1 MEIERIQNDHGL
13 GSISPTPGPLAAG
26 DICRGVCRHLV
37 DLGYSVLTE
46 FRLRTNRRVDV
57 IGLHKGGDFAVVEV
71 KSSVADF
78 RADFKWPDYKP
89 FADRMYFAV
98 ANGFPI
104 GMLPADCGI
113 IIADAYNA
121 VVYRD
126 SPDLKMNA
134 TRRKSQLL
142 RFATTAADRL
152 HRVRDPRL

>member
-1 MEIERIQNDHGL
+1 MDTEHIRNDHGL
-13 GSISPTPGPLAAG
+13 GSICPTPGPLAAG
-26 DICRGVCRHLV
+26 DICRGVCRHLA

-89 FADRMYFAV
+89 FADRLYFAV

-104 GMLPADCGI
+104 GMLPDDCGI

-121 VVYRD
+121 VVFRE

-134 TRRKSQLL
+134 TRRKNQLM

-152 HRVRDPRL
+152 HRFKDPRL